1 MLLLKPI
8 FLLCWEPGNSSTNP
22 WLTRKPST
30 HAETLNV
37 TNEREIGINPEFTA
51 GYREITIEP
60 AAEQF
65 HPRNG
70 SSSTTSHLDWNS
82 TSTTTRT
89 NTSTEGKSRYRKKNK
104 NKSTYICN
112 MQIISNAMTLNLLG
126 GKFQICTGTRMFDW
140 NHPSS
145 RLSTT
150 TESVM
155 IILFLFF

>member
-1 MLLLKPI
+1 MLPTNAKSESIPSLLLAIVK
-8 FLLCWEPGNSSTNP
+8 LQMNLQQSSFTQ
-22 WLTRKPST
+22 
-30 HAETLNV
+30 ETV
-37 TNEREIGINPEFTA
+37 HRVQPHIWIGIP
-51 GYREITIEP
+51 P
-60 AAEQF
+60 AQLLG
-65 HPRNG
+65 RIQ
-70 SSSTTSHLDWNS
+70 SRKVKVD
-82 TSTTTRT
+82 
-89 NTSTEGKSRYRKKNK
+89 TEKKTK